1 MDTMVIVWLC
11 ALIFFVVMEAI
22 AVQLVSI
29 WFAASSL
36 VSLVLALLG
45 ASAVAQI
52 VVFILCTALL
62 LIFTR
67 PIAKRIM
74 NKPAART
81 NADRILGMTAVVIH
95 EINNDA
101 AEGQVKVANQVW
113 TARSVGGGILPVDA
127 KVIVRSIEGVKAI
140 VEEIN

>member
-1 MDTMVIVWLC
+1 MDSMVFVWLC
-11 ALIFFVVMEAI
+11 ALIFFVIMEAM

-29 WFAASSL
+29 WLAASAL

-45 ASAVAQI
+45 ASVVAQI

-67 PIAKRIM
+67 PIVKRIM
-74 NKPAART
+74 NKPVERT

-95 EINNDA
+95 EVNNDA
-101 AEGQVKVANQVW
+101 AEGQVKVASQTW
-113 TARSVGGGILPVDA
+113 TARSVSGSILPVDT
-127 KVIVRSIEGVKAI
+127 KVVVRSIEGVKAM
-140 VEEIN
+140 VEEL